1 MKKKIKKAAKKIIL
15 SKVMNYV
22 MLGLWF
28 FALVYLIIGLKANPL
43 HMIFTTA
50 LNVEF
55 NLLIKYWNE

>member
-1 MKKKIKKAAKKIIL
+1 MKKKIKKVAKKFIL

-28 FALVYLIIGLKANPL
+28 FALVYLIIGIGANPL
-43 HMIFTTA
+43 HMIFA
-50 LNVEF
+50 IMLAVEF

>member
-1 MKKKIKKAAKKIIL
+1 MKKKIKNTAKKIIL

-22 MLGLWF
+22 MLGLCF
-28 FALVYLIIGLKANPL
+28 FAMIYMIIGLKANPL

-55 NLLIKYWNE
+55 NLLIKYWND